1 MTAATAMTI
10 ARAAGAIAWANLVRL
25 FRDRTNVF
33 FVVIFPIVL
42 IMVLGLS
49 FGSGFRPPLGVVNGD
64 GGPRAAELVRA
75 LEAARHRIVP
85 VSGDAEARDAVEHG
99 RLSGALIVPAGY
111 DRALRAYTPVT
122 LVFIGRDEPAAR
134 RLGAALTAVVTRV
147 TMPARA
153 AAYARSAGVSGGFDE
168 LVARAEA
175 APAPGVTV
183 AVSAAGAAGPS
194 PLGGYGLA
202 ATSQLLLFMF
212 LTSLNA
218 ASAVIE
224 TRQLG
229 ISRRMYAAPVP
240 VGVILLGEAA
250 GRVGVALLQGLVIM
264 AGSALLFGVRW
275 GDPAGAAL
283 LLVAFALVSGGAAML
298 LGAAARTGQQANALG
313 LLLALGLA
321 AVGGAMAP
329 LEFFPA
335 PMRLLAHV
343 TPHAWALDG
352 FAELLRGDA
361 GLAGV
366 LPQLGVLTGYAA
378 ALLTL
383 GAWRLRA
390 TLTR

>member
-1 MTAATAMTI
+1 MTI

-49 FGSGFRPPLGVVNGD
+49 FGSGFRPPLGVVNAD

-75 LEAARHRIVP
+75 LEAAGHRVVP
-85 VSGDAEARDAVEHG
+85 VSGDAEARDAVERG
-99 RLSGALIVPAGY
+99 RLAGALIVPAGY
-111 DRALRAYTPVT
+111 DRALRSYTPVT
-122 LVFIGRDEPAAR
+122 LAFIGRDEPAAR
-134 RLGAALTAVVTRV
+134 RLGAALNAVVTRV

-153 AAYARSAGVSGGFDE
+153 AAYARSAGLPGGFDE

-194 PLGGYGLA
+194 PPGGYEVA

-218 ASAVIE
+218 APAVIE
-224 TRQLG
+224 TRRLG

-298 LGAAARTGQQANALG
+298 LGAAARTEQQAGALG
-313 LLLALGLA
+313 LLLGLGLA
-321 AVGGAMAP
+321 AIGGAMAP

-352 FAELLRGDA
+352 FAGLLHGDA

-378 ALLTL
+378 ALLAL

-390 TLTR
+390 ALSR

>member
-1 MTAATAMTI
+1 MTI
-10 ARAAGAIAWANLVRL
+10 VGAAGAIAWANLVRL

-49 FGSGFRPPLGVVNGD
+49 FGSGFRPPLGVVNAD
-64 GGPRAAELVRA
+64 GGPRATELVRA
-75 LEAARHRIVP
+75 LEAAGHRIVP

-99 RLSGALIVPAGY
+99 RLAGALIVPAGY

-122 LVFIGRDEPAAR
+122 LAFIGRDEPETR
-134 RLGAALTAVVTRV
+134 RLGAALNAVVTRV

-168 LVARAEA
+168 LVARAKA

-183 AVSAAGAAGPS
+183 AVSATGAAGPS
-194 PLGGYGLA
+194 PLGGYGIA

-224 TRQLG
+224 TRRLG

-275 GDPAGAAL
+275 GDPAGASA
-283 LLVAFALVSGGAAML
+283 LLVAFALVSGGVAML
-298 LGAAARTGQQANALG
+298 LGAAARTEQQASALG
-313 LLLALGLA
+313 LLLGLGLA
-321 AVGGAMAP
+321 AIGGAMAP

-366 LPQLGVLTGYAA
+366 LPQLGVLAGYAA
-378 ALLTL
+378 ALLAL
-383 GAWRLRA
+383 GAWHLRA
-390 TLTR
+390 ALSR

>member
-1 MTAATAMTI
+1 MTI

-49 FGSGFRPPLGVVNGD
+49 FGSGFRPPLGVVNAD

-75 LEAARHRIVP
+75 LEAAGHRVVP
-85 VSGDAEARDAVEHG
+85 VSGDAEARDAVERG
-99 RLSGALIVPAGY
+99 RLAGALIVPAGY
-111 DRALRAYTPVT
+111 DRALRSYTPVT
-122 LVFIGRDEPAAR
+122 LAFIGRDEPTAR
-134 RLGAALTAVVTRV
+134 RLGVALNAVVTRV

-153 AAYARSAGVSGGFDE
+153 AAYARSAGLSGGFDE

-194 PLGGYGLA
+194 PPGGYEVA

-224 TRQLG
+224 TRRLG

-298 LGAAARTGQQANALG
+298 LGAAARTEQQAGALG
-313 LLLALGLA
+313 LLLGLGLA
-321 AVGGAMAP
+321 AIGGAMAP

-352 FAELLRGDA
+352 FAELLREDA
-361 GLAGV
+361 GLTGV

-378 ALLTL
+378 ALLAL

-390 TLTR
+390 ALTE

>member
-1 MTAATAMTI
+1 MTI

-49 FGSGFRPPLGVVNGD
+49 FGSGFRPPLGVVNAD

-75 LEAARHRIVP
+75 LEAAGQRVVP
-85 VSGDAEARDAVEHG
+85 VSGDAEARDAVERG
-99 RLSGALIVPAGY
+99 RLAGALIVPAGY
-111 DRALRAYTPVT
+111 DRALRSYTPVT
-122 LVFIGRDEPAAR
+122 LAFIGRDEPAAR
-134 RLGAALTAVVTRV
+134 RLGAALNAVVTRV

-153 AAYARSAGVSGGFDE
+153 AAYARSAGLPGGFDE

-194 PLGGYGLA
+194 PPGGYEVA

-218 ASAVIE
+218 APAVIE
-224 TRQLG
+224 TRRLG

-298 LGAAARTGQQANALG
+298 LGAAARTEQQAGALG
-313 LLLALGLA
+313 LLLGLGLA
-321 AVGGAMAP
+321 AIGGAMAP

-352 FAELLRGDA
+352 FAGLLRGDA

-378 ALLTL
+378 ALLAL

-390 TLTR
+390 SLSR